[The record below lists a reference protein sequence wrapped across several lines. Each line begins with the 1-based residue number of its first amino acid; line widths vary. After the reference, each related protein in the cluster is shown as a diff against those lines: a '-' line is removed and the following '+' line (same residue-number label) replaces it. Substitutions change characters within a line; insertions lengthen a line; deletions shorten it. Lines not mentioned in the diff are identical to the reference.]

1 MQSNIQSVEE
11 RKSRKKGE
19 MGTGFVCTST
29 YILLDECDAY
39 KSDETTIS
47 DTRLNLY
54 NTRLPIKEMFP
65 NCETCAP

>member
-11 RKSRKKGE
+11 RKSRE
-19 MGTGFVCTST
+19 RNRRTELVCTNV

-39 KSDETTIS
+39 RSDETTIS